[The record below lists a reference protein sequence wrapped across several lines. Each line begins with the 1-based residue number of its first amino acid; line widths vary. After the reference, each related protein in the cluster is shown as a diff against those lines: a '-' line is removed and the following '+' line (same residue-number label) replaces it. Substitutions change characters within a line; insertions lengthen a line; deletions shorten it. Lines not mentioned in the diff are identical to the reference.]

1 MDKMKILMAASEAI
15 PYMKTGGLAD
25 VVGSLPK
32 YFDKDR
38 YDVRVILPK
47 YKCMDDKLLPQ
58 LKFVCHFYVNLN
70 WRRQYVGIF
79 TSQYD
84 GVTYY
89 FVDNEFYFAG
99 DKPYN
104 NIYEDVE
111 KFAFFSKAVL
121 EALPVIDFAPDVI
134 HCNDWQTGLLP
145 VFLKTV
151 YGSDNF
157 YAGIKTVFTI
167 HNMKFQGRWKIKEVA
182 DVTGLPEH
190 IFNSG
195 ELEFYG
201 EANYLKGGIV
211 YADEITTVSPT
222 YADEICTPE
231 GGEGLDGLMLERRR
245 HLRGIVN
252 GIDYDVFNPMKDT
265 YLDKHFS
272 VRELRGKVVNKRQL
286 QEKYGLAV
294 DKDVMLIGIVS
305 RLTKQKGFDLVA
317 YVMEEMLSTMN
328 VQFIVQGT
336 GEQQYEEMFNY
347 FHGRYPQKLGVYIGY
362 SEENAH
368 EIYAGCDAFLM
379 PSLFEPC
386 GLSQLIA
393 LRYGTVPIVRETGG
407 LRDTV
412 LSYNEYTGD
421 GNGFTFFNYNAND
434 MLNVINRAIDY
445 YENHK
450 DVWHT
455 LQQRGMTGDYSW
467 TNSSKKYMELYEGL
481 VSGRFDHDSASNQ
494 EKASSDD
501 DAEANPVVVPYPYEK
516 EEPVKPK
523 RVRRT
528 KEQIAADKAAKEA
541 EKAAKEAAKAAE
553 APAKPARKRR
563 TKAEIEADKAAK
575 AAAAE
580 VTAEAPAKPARKR
593 RTKAE
598 IEADKAA
605 KEAAKADKP
614 ARKPRAKKAETQE

>member
-47 YKCMDDKLLPQ
+47 YKFMDDKLLPQ

-272 VRELRGKVVNKRQL
+272 VRELSGKVVNKRQL

-386 GLSQLIA
+386 GLSQLMSM
-393 LRYGTVPIVRETGG
+393 RYGTLPIVRETGG
-407 LRDTV
+407 LKDTV
-412 LSYNEYTGD
+412 VPYNEYENTGD
-421 GNGFTFFNYNAND
+421 GFSFANYNAHD
-434 MLNVINRAIDY
+434 MLHVIKYALDVF
-445 YENHK
+445 ENHK
-450 DVWHT
+450 DRW
-455 LQQRGMTGDYSW
+455 QEMMQRAMRHDFSW
-467 TNSSKKYMELYEGL
+467 
-481 VSGRFDHDSASNQ
+481 
-494 EKASSDD
+494 KAS
-501 DAEANPVVVPYPYEK
+501 AKEYEK
-516 EEPVKPK
+516 LY
-523 RVRRT
+523 
-528 KEQIAADKAAKEA
+528 DMLLGN
-541 EKAAKEAAKAAE
+541 
-553 APAKPARKRR
+553 
-563 TKAEIEADKAAK
+563 
-575 AAAAE
+575 
-580 VTAEAPAKPARKR
+580 
-593 RTKAE
+593 
-598 IEADKAA
+598 
-605 KEAAKADKP
+605 
-614 ARKPRAKKAETQE
+614 

>member
-211 YADEITTVSPT
+211 YA
-222 YADEICTPE
+222 
-231 GGEGLDGLMLERRR
+231 
-245 HLRGIVN
+245 
-252 GIDYDVFNPMKDT
+252 

-272 VRELRGKVVNKRQL
+272 VRELSGKVVNKRQL

-386 GLSQLIA
+386 GLSQLMSM
-393 LRYGTVPIVRETGG
+393 RYGTLPIVRETGG
-407 LRDTV
+407 LKDTV
-412 LSYNEYTGD
+412 VPYNEYENTGD
-421 GNGFTFFNYNAND
+421 GFSFANYNAHD
-434 MLNVINRAIDY
+434 MLHVIKYALDVF
-445 YENHK
+445 ENHK
-450 DVWHT
+450 DRW
-455 LQQRGMTGDYSW
+455 QEMMQRAMRHDFSW
-467 TNSSKKYMELYEGL
+467 
-481 VSGRFDHDSASNQ
+481 
-494 EKASSDD
+494 KAS
-501 DAEANPVVVPYPYEK
+501 AKEYEK
-516 EEPVKPK
+516 LY
-523 RVRRT
+523 
-528 KEQIAADKAAKEA
+528 DMLLGN
-541 EKAAKEAAKAAE
+541 
-553 APAKPARKRR
+553 
-563 TKAEIEADKAAK
+563 
-575 AAAAE
+575 
-580 VTAEAPAKPARKR
+580 
-593 RTKAE
+593 
-598 IEADKAA
+598 
-605 KEAAKADKP
+605 
-614 ARKPRAKKAETQE
+614 